1 MVKQYPLRIDSEL
14 KKQLEDEAK
23 KQKRSF
29 NNFLETIFT
38 SHMDSIQVKNAKE
51 IKS

>member
-1 MVKQYPLRIDSEL
+1 MIKQYPLRIDSEL

-29 NNFLETIFT
+29 NNFVEVLLTQ
-38 SHMDSIQVKNAKE
+38 HMDK
-51 IKS
+51 IKDQKIEGEA

>member
-29 NNFLETIFT
+29 NNFVEVVLTQ
-38 SHMDSIQVKNAKE
+38 HMDKITDQKMELK
-51 IKS
+51 

>member
-29 NNFLETIFT
+29 NNFVEVLLTQ
-38 SHMDSIQVKNAKE
+38 HMDKIKDQE
-51 IKS
+51 IKGEA

>member
-29 NNFLETIFT
+29 SNIVEVLLTQ
-38 SHMDSIQVKNAKE
+38 HMDK
-51 IKS
+51 IKDQKIEGKV

>member
-1 MVKQYPLRIDSEL
+1 MIKQYPLRIDSEL

-29 NNFLETIFT
+29 NNFVEVLLTQ
-38 SHMDSIQVKNAKE
+38 HMDK
-51 IKS
+51 IKDQKIEGKA